1 MLNRL
6 KPFAF
11 FLIIALSLF
20 LPLQAQIAPDSLL
33 QEKMLGDA
41 LTHQDSIVKD
51 TLKVNKPKE
60 ALADI
65 VTHTADDYIA
75 IDLEKNITTLYNNAK
90 LHYQD
95 VDLEAGVIIIDYKNE
110 LIKAFGIKDS
120 LGYQQLPYFKQGEE
134 ESTQDSLLVNY
145 KTERALIWGVKSMQ
159 GEMYVGSGVTK
170 KVNDST
176 LYVRDISIT
185 TSKKD
190 RPDYYIGINKA
201 KIIPNKKI
209 IAGMSQLY
217 IADVPTPAILPF
229 AYFPLTKTRTSGILM
244 PTWNQSSLKGY
255 SLQNGGYYMAISD
268 YFDLALTGDIYTNG
282 SWGIRAR
289 SNYALKY
296 KFRGSFSFNYDN
308 NINSMKGFDDYSKST
323 QYNIQ
328 WTHSQ
333 DAAANPNA
341 NLSASVNM
349 GSSKYFKESL
359 NEYSTNSFLNNT
371 LNSSI
376 SYSKKFVGTPFNLSL
391 SATHSQNTN
400 TQDINMTLPSMVLN
414 MDRIYPFAPKNGS
427 KKNAIHRISL
437 NYNLNGRYDIRTNDD
452 DFLSKRMFE
461 GARTGMKHTVS
472 LSTNMKMLS
481 YFTLNPSANYNEY
494 WYLDYISKSFDANT
508 NKVIKDTL
516 NGFKSIRDYS
526 ISIGVSTNRYGT
538 FNFKKGRLKA
548 IRHTISP
555 SVSYSYRP
563 DFGFYNKTYYDP
575 LNNEYV
581 SYSPF
586 EGAMFGSPGA
596 GVSNSIGINIRNT
609 FEAKVMEK
617 DSTKTE
623 PKRISLLN
631 NLNISGSYDIT
642 RDSLRWSTFGLTT
655 GVDLF
660 DKKMRINMN
669 ATLDPYA
676 INAAGNRIDTF
687 NIANGGS
694 LFRMTNAGITLNYS
708 LSDET
713 FSGEKSKDE
722 DRSQQDTS
730 VDESEMMGG
739 DLKSRNNQGNG
750 QEENVKKA
758 KLYYL
763 NIPWNMN
770 LSYSLQFS
778 NQGADQ
784 GKITSSSLMFNGD
797 VELTPKWSV
806 GYSSGYDFKNKG
818 ITYTQLNF
826 QRDLD
831 SWQMSFNWVPFGGR
845 STYYFYIGV
854 KSSVLSDLKYE
865 KQSLPDRR
873 LF

>member
-1 MLNRL
+1 LLNRL

-41 LTHQDSIVKD
+41 MTHQDSIVKD

-120 LGYQQLPYFKQGEE
+120 LGYKQLPYFKQGEE

-427 KKNAIHRISL
+427 KKNAIQRISL

-526 ISIGVSTNRYGT
+526 MGVGLSTNIYGT

-563 DFGFYNKTYYDP
+563 DFGFYNKTFYDP
-575 LNNEYV
+575 LKNEYV

>member
-20 LPLQAQIAPDSLL
+20 LPLQAQITPVTPL
-33 QEKMLGDA
+33 QEKMLSD
-41 LTHQDSIVKD
+41 TFTVQDSIVKD

-190 RPDYYIGINKA
+190 RPDYYIDINKA

-209 IAGMSQLY
+209 IAGLSQLY

-244 PTWNQSSLKGY
+244 PTWGETSSKGY
-255 SLQNGGYYMAISD
+255 FLQNGGYYLAISD

-282 SWGIRAR
+282 SWGASAR

-296 KFRGSFSFNYDN
+296 KFRGSFNFNYDN
-308 NINSMKGFDDYSKST
+308 NINSLKGFDDYSKST

-328 WTHSQ
+328 WSHSQ

-341 NLSASVNM
+341 TLSASVNM

-516 NGFKSIRDYS
+516 SGFKSIRDYNM
-526 ISIGVSTNRYGT
+526 GVGLSTNIYGT

-660 DKKMRINMN
+660 DKKLRINMN

-687 NIANGGS
+687 NIANGGC

-722 DRSQQDTS
+722 DRSQDTS

>member
-1 MLNRL
+1 LLNRL

-427 KKNAIHRISL
+427 KKNAIQRISL

-526 ISIGVSTNRYGT
+526 MGVGLSTNIYGT

-563 DFGFYNKTYYDP
+563 DFGFYNKTFYDP
-575 LNNEYV
+575 LKNEYV

>member
-1 MLNRL
+1 LLNHL
-6 KPFAF
+6 KPLAF
-11 FLIIALSLF
+11 FLIVALSLF
-20 LPLQAQIAPDSLL
+20 LPLQAQITPVSPL
-33 QEKMLGDA
+33 QEKMLSD
-41 LTHQDSIVKD
+41 TFTNQDSIVKD
-51 TLKVNKPKE
+51 TLKLNKPKE

-95 VDLEAGVIIIDYKNE
+95 VDLEAGIIIIDYKNE
-110 LIKAFGIKDS
+110 LIKAFGIVDS

-134 ESTQDSLLVNY
+134 ESTQDSLIVNY
-145 KTERALIWGVKSMQ
+145 KTERALIWGLKSQQ
-159 GEMYVGSGVTK
+159 GEMFVGSGVTK

-185 TSKKD
+185 TSKKE
-190 RPDYYIGINKA
+190 RPDYYIDLNKA

-244 PTWNQSSLKGY
+244 PTWGENAGKGY
-255 SLQNGGYYMAISD
+255 FLQNGGYYLAISD

-282 SWGIRAR
+282 SWGASAR
-289 SNYALKY
+289 SSYALKY
-296 KFRGSFSFNYDN
+296 KFRGSLNFNYDN
-308 NINSMKGFDDYSKST
+308 NINSLKGFDDYSKST

-328 WTHSQ
+328 WSHSQ

-341 NLSASVNM
+341 TLSASVNM

-359 NEYSTNSFLNNT
+359 NEFSTSSFLNNT

-437 NYNLNGRYDIRTNDD
+437 NYNLNGRYDIKTNDE

-472 LSTNMKMLS
+472 LSTNMKMLT

-494 WYLDYISKSFDANT
+494 WYLDYISKSFDVNT
-508 NKVIKDTL
+508 NKVLKDTI

-526 ISIGVSTNRYGT
+526 MGVGLSTNIYGT

-575 LNNEYV
+575 LKNEYV

-586 EGAMFGSPGA
+586 EGAMFGSPGS

-660 DKKMRINMN
+660 DKKLRINMN

-713 FSGEKSKDE
+713 FSGEKSRDE
-722 DRSQQDTS
+722 DKSKDTS
-730 VDESEMMGG
+730 IDEGEMMGG

-750 QEENVKKA
+750 EQENVKKA

>member
-1 MLNRL
+1 LLNRL

-437 NYNLNGRYDIRTNDD
+437 NYNLNGRYDIQTNDD

-516 NGFKSIRDYS
+516 SGFKSIRDYS
-526 ISIGVSTNRYGT
+526 MGVGLSTNIYGT

-563 DFGFYNKTYYDP
+563 DFGFYNKTFYDP
-575 LNNEYV
+575 LKNEYV

-722 DRSQQDTS
+722 DRAQDTS

>member
-1 MLNRL
+1 LLNRL

-20 LPLQAQIAPDSLL
+20 LPLQAQITPVTPL
-33 QEKMLGDA
+33 QEKMLSD
-41 LTHQDSIVKD
+41 TFTDQDSIVKD

-145 KTERALIWGVKSMQ
+145 KTERALIWGVKSLQ

-190 RPDYYIGINKA
+190 RPDYYIDINKA

-209 IAGMSQLY
+209 IAGLSQLY

-244 PTWNQSSLKGY
+244 PTWGETSSKGY
-255 SLQNGGYYMAISD
+255 FLQNGGYYLAISD
-268 YFDLALTGDIYTNG
+268 YFDLALTGDLYTNG
-282 SWGIRAR
+282 SWGVRAR

-308 NINSMKGFDDYSKST
+308 NVNSLKGFDDYSKSS

-437 NYNLNGRYDIRTNDD
+437 NYNLNGRYEIKTNDE

-508 NKVIKDTL
+508 NKVLKDTI

-526 ISIGVSTNRYGT
+526 MGVGISTNIYGT

-575 LNNEYV
+575 LKNEYV

-660 DKKMRINMN
+660 DKKLRINMN

-722 DRSQQDTS
+722 DKSQDTS
-730 VDESEMMGG
+730 IDESEMMGG
-739 DLKSRNNQGNG
+739 DLKSRNNQGKG

-865 KQSLPDRR
+865 KQSLPDRI

>member
-1 MLNRL
+1 M

-437 NYNLNGRYDIRTNDD
+437 NYNLNGRYDIQTNDD

-516 NGFKSIRDYS
+516 SGFKSIRDYS
-526 ISIGVSTNRYGT
+526 MGVGLSTNIYGT

-563 DFGFYNKTYYDP
+563 DFGFYNKTFYDP
-575 LNNEYV
+575 LKNEYV